1 VKKIAVGRRWR
12 SAPAVRISAALHL
25 GGLAAVAFDPPSWP
39 YAGAALAGNHL
50 ALGLAGMCPRSPILG
65 PNLRR
70 LPQSCVS
77 RGEIAVTFDDG
88 PDPIVTARV
97 LDLLDRYGAK
107 ASFFCVG
114 SKAASYPEIV
124 QEIVRRGHSVEN
136 HSQRHPAAFA
146 AYGIGRLR
154 RETEA
159 AQETLGAI
167 CGRAPAFFRA
177 PMGLRNP
184 LLDPVLSRL
193 GIRYVS
199 WTRRG
204 LDTLDRNPDT
214 VLARLAR
221 KISAGDVLVLHDGG
235 AARTPGGLP
244 VVLSVLP
251 ALIERIEKMKLKPV
265 S

>member
-1 VKKIAVGRRWR
+1 
-12 SAPAVRISAALHL
+12 
-25 GGLAAVAFDPPSWP
+25 
-39 YAGAALAGNHL
+39 
-50 ALGLAGMCPRSPILG
+50 
-65 PNLRR
+65 
-70 LPQSCVS
+70 
-77 RGEIAVTFDDG
+77 
-88 PDPIVTARV
+88 V

-159 AQETLGAI
+159 AQETLSAI
-167 CGRAPAFFRA
+167 CGRASAFFRA

>member
-1 VKKIAVGRRWR
+1 
-12 SAPAVRISAALHL
+12 
-25 GGLAAVAFDPPSWP
+25 
-39 YAGAALAGNHL
+39 
-50 ALGLAGMCPRSPILG
+50 MCPRSPILG

-204 LDTLDRNPDT
+204 SIPSTE
-214 VLARLAR
+214 
-221 KISAGDVLVLHDGG
+221 I
-235 AARTPGGLP
+235 RTPSSLASRARFPPEMSWYFMTEAQRALRAGCRLSYP
-244 VVLSVLP
+244 FCPRSLSVS
-251 ALIERIEKMKLKPV
+251 RK
-265 S
+265 

>member
-1 VKKIAVGRRWR
+1 
-12 SAPAVRISAALHL
+12 
-25 GGLAAVAFDPPSWP
+25 
-39 YAGAALAGNHL
+39 
-50 ALGLAGMCPRSPILG
+50 
-65 PNLRR
+65 
-70 LPQSCVS
+70 
-77 RGEIAVTFDDG
+77 
-88 PDPIVTARV
+88 
-97 LDLLDRYGAK
+97 
-107 ASFFCVG
+107 
-114 SKAASYPEIV
+114 
-124 QEIVRRGHSVEN
+124 
-136 HSQRHPAAFA
+136 
-146 AYGIGRLR
+146 
-154 RETEA
+154 
-159 AQETLGAI
+159 
-167 CGRAPAFFRA
+167 
-177 PMGLRNP
+177 MGLRNP

-251 ALIERIEKMKLKPV
+251 ALIERIEKMTLKPV

>member
-12 SAPAVRISAALHL
+12 PVPAVRISAALHL

-77 RGEIAVTFDDG
+77 RGEIALTFDDG

-97 LDLLDRYGAK
+97 LDLLDRYGAN

-124 QEIVRRGHSVEN
+124 QEIVRRDHSVEN

-154 RETEA
+154 REIEA

-177 PMGLRNP
+177 PMGLPILFSIRC
-184 LLDPVLSRL
+184 SRASESGTFPGL
-193 GIRYVS
+193 G
-199 WTRRG
+199 
-204 LDTLDRNPDT
+204 
-214 VLARLAR
+214 
-221 KISAGDVLVLHDGG
+221 AGSIPSTEI
-235 AARTPGGLP
+235 RTPSSLASRARFPPETCWSFMTEAQRALRAGCQLSYP
-244 VVLSVLP
+244 FCPRSLSVS
-251 ALIERIEKMKLKPV
+251 RK
-265 S
+265 

>member
-1 VKKIAVGRRWR
+1 MAARAGSPHIGRFAFGRSGGRRVR
-12 SAPAVRISAALHL
+12 SAVLAVRR
-25 GGLAAVAFDPPSWP
+25 GGVCRQSSRVGAF
-39 YAGAALAGNHL
+39 
-50 ALGLAGMCPRSPILG
+50 AGMCPRSPILG

-77 RGEIAVTFDDG
+77 SGEIALTFDDG
-88 PDPIVTARV
+88 PDPIVTVRV

-159 AQETLGAI
+159 ARFADARPLFSARRWGCAILFSIRCSRASESGTFPGLGAGSI
-167 CGRAPAFFRA
+167 P
-177 PMGLRNP
+177 
-184 LLDPVLSRL
+184 STE
-193 GIRYVS
+193 I
-199 WTRRG
+199 
-204 LDTLDRNPDT
+204 
-214 VLARLAR
+214 
-221 KISAGDVLVLHDGG
+221 
-235 AARTPGGLP
+235 RTPSSLASRARFPPETSWYFMTEAQRALRAGCRLSYP
-244 VVLSVLP
+244 FCPRSLSVS
-251 ALIERIEKMKLKPV
+251 RK
-265 S
+265 